1 MHTPPTRTRSLGLG
15 ASIVVALSLAACTS
29 ATSDATGPGSTGS
42 LSNGTAVSTAGTSS
56 PTGDGCTNEP
66 VAGPDAD
73 VVATIVDDAVAADG
87 LQAVLYRVTRGDEV
101 IAAGSVGESLPDEPA
116 AAAMHFRGGNV
127 AFAYLGTLLLLMAE
141 SGEVSLDDPI
151 SRWLPDLDVPDADAV
166 TLEMLTNNTS
176 GYPDY
181 VRSEAF
187 QTTYLD
193 NPFVGFT
200 PDQLLDF
207 AMATPP
213 WYPPGQGWSY
223 AHTNYQILGA
233 ALAAA
238 GGEPL
243 EELLRTRVI
252 EPMGLTGT
260 EPVLGTDLPAP
271 ALQTYSAERG
281 VYENTTWWNPSWQT
295 APGSVLSTDIC
306 DLAASARAVGRGDLL
321 TEASYEAM
329 IAPDTAQLPAAPE
342 TCPPDVCRQM
352 TADQYYGLGVLV
364 MQDWIVQ
371 RPLFGGMGAVQ
382 AYLPAQDLSVAVVA
396 TAGPDTEVG
405 SNRAQPIW
413 ISIAEALTPDAV
425 PSQ

>member
-1 MHTPPTRTRSLGLG
+1 MRTPPTHLSLRSVGVLV
-15 ASIVVALSLAACTS
+15 AVALSLAACTNT
-29 ATSDATGPGSTGS
+29 TSDATGPGSTGTIGAGS
-42 LSNGTAVSTAGTSS
+42 TPGTAVASGAG
-56 PTGDGCTNEP
+56 GDGCTNEA
-66 VAGPDAD
+66 VAGADAD
-73 VVATIVDDAVAADG
+73 TVATIVDDAAATND
-87 LQAVLYRVTRGDEV
+87 LHAVLYRVTRGDEV
-101 IAAGSVGESLPDEPA
+101 IAAGAVGESLPGEPVTP
-116 AAAMHFRGGNV
+116 AMHFRGGNV

-141 SGEVSLDDPI
+141 SGEVALDDPI
-151 SRWLPDLDVPDADAV
+151 SRWLPDLDVPDADTV
-166 TLEMLTNNTS
+166 TLEMLVNNTS

-200 PDQLLDF
+200 PDQLIDF

-243 EELLRTRVI
+243 EDLLRTRVI

-271 ALQTYSAERG
+271 ALQTYSGERG

-306 DLAASARAVGRGDLL
+306 DLATSARAVGRGDLL

-329 IAPDTAQLPAAPE
+329 IAPDTVQLPPPPE
-342 TCPPDVCRQM
+342 TCPADVCRQM
-352 TADQYYGLGVLV
+352 TDDLFYGLGVLV

-405 SNRAQPIW
+405 ANEAQPIW

-425 PSQ
+425 PAL